1 MAFKIEGEVI
11 IDARKGTTALKSI
24 QGEAT
29 RTSKSFDNAGRSTK
43 NLAKSLLQLGSAGG
57 NASRSFMQL
66 ARLGTAGIIGAGAV
80 GAINKFGEA
89 VKQAAI
95 DYYETQKS
103 LAGAF
108 EQSFKSKSVDEARA
122 GLEATEDIVEKL
134 RDKLTKLGSLGKI
147 LGGLEKL
154 TGINL
159 GVSDTQ
165 KELADTEALLEAQKQ
180 LVATRQ
186 EEAKIIKAGAE
197 ESSNV
202 ERTVKLNKILRQL
215 DNARYGTQVD
225 SNIELKAE
233 LELSKKQLSLINQQ
247 LEQLYKLKDVGVNIK
262 LIDELTRKGREKD
275 LEVAQKRL
283 TLEQSAKKIRED
295 ETKKAQALS
304 GGLLGASKGGQ
315 QALDSARKTREREN
329 KRSDF
334 KTQEAVF
341 GKMTQEENA
350 KRKAQGLAPITQQS
364 MKKRVATEQ
373 AAREAPS
380 LANQI
385 EGAMTGVDPSQ
396 IASGLAQSKFQKQID
411 PSNIA
416 VGLTQSRFEKQ
427 GKGIPAE
434 LAPATSKL
442 GEETKSQTP
451 ELLTAIQS
459 LVDLMKSGTLVK

>member
-1 MAFKIEGEVI
+1 MAFKIQGEVL
-11 IDARKGTTALKSI
+11 IDDKRGTPVLKNL
-24 QGEAT
+24 QREAT
-29 RTSKSFDNAGRSTK
+29 KTSRSFDNAGRSTK
-43 NLAKSLLQLGSAGG
+43 NLAKSLLQLGNAGG
-57 NASRSFMQL
+57 DASRSFMQL
-66 ARLGTAGIIGAGAV
+66 ARLGAGGIIGAAAV
-80 GAINKFGEA
+80 GAINKFGQA
-89 VKQAAI
+89 VKNSAV

-103 LAGAF
+103 LADAF
-108 EQSFKSKSVDEARA
+108 ETSFKSTSVEEARK
-122 GLEATEDIVEKL
+122 GLEATADVA
-134 RDKLTKLGSLGKI
+134 DKLKGKITQLGSLGKI
-147 LGGLEKL
+147 MGGLEKL

-159 GVSDTQ
+159 GFGDTE
-165 KELADTEALLEAQKQ
+165 KELKTAQSQLVIQEQILKTRQTELAIATQLSEDSLLTTKTYTRQGAILEATRAISGKNVKLAQNQSDEVQSRILDLEKEREALKSLA
-180 LVATRQ
+180 
-186 EEAKIIKAGAE
+186 
-197 ESSNV
+197 
-202 ERTVKLNKILRQL
+202 
-215 DNARYGTQVD
+215 D
-225 SNIELKAE
+225 SE
-233 LELSKKQLSLINQQ
+233 
-247 LEQLYKLKDVGVNIK
+247 
-262 LIDELTRKGREKD
+262 
-275 LEVAQKRL
+275 QKRL
-283 TLEQSAKKIRED
+283 LTTKNANALYQQQTLLITANGKLEKARAD
-295 ETKKAQALS
+295 EAKKAQGLS
-304 GGLLGASKGGQ
+304 GGLLGASPGGQ